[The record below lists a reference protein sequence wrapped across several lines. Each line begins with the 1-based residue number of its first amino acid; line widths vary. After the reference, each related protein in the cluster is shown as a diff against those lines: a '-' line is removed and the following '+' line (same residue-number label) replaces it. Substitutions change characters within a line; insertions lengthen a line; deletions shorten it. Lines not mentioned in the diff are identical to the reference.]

1 MIKGVVFDMDGT
13 LIDTAQVLATAWEQA
28 FISEGVDVE
37 YEDIYKNTRGVSS
50 RDIIHKYGQSLS
62 DEEAS
67 RIKEKRRNNFLHIVE
82 TDNTLLYPET
92 IGVIRKLKDRDIQT
106 AIGTGMSLDLLE
118 NVLKMTGLSDFIDI
132 VVSSDDV
139 KEGKPAPDVFIE
151 AFKRLGIN
159 PHDGMVVGDSIND
172 ILPGKKIGSF
182 TVFISRI
189 GEKLDIADKNI
200 SNLGELFNFI

>member
-159 PHDGMVVGDSIND
+159 PHDGMVVGA
-172 ILPGKKIGSF
+172 
-182 TVFISRI
+182 V
-189 GEKLDIADKNI
+189 
-200 SNLGELFNFI
+200 